1 MRLRVIVIY
10 MPSPTFEINRL
21 CPWNLWHYTDTHSIH
36 SILSILEKVLLG
48 KLTESSKSFRLAF
61 LILSDIEPILHYRLC
76 SLAILQ
82 IWSAKIAEMN
92 MMWTSGN
99 LDPMNGDIRL
109 LTAFSDTTAFALK
122 RWEDAVNTAVQS
134 LQSLA
139 GKSQEAYL

>member
-1 MRLRVIVIY
+1 
-10 MPSPTFEINRL
+10 
-21 CPWNLWHYTDTHSIH
+21 
-36 SILSILEKVLLG
+36 
-48 KLTESSKSFRLAF
+48 
-61 LILSDIEPILHYRLC
+61 
-76 SLAILQ
+76 
-82 IWSAKIAEMN
+82 MN